1 MSLKGVELQIAI
13 PKTFDA
19 GKMADARQQAIIQQQ
34 LHASDEAN
42 KATDKKRTQV
52 IETENLDE
60 IKDNEEQQASDQ
72 QAKDREKS
80 NAEQDDEKLKA
91 KAQHPFKGN
100 FFDFSG

>member
-19 GKMADARQQAIIQQQ
+19 GKIADQHHQNTINQQ
-34 LHASDEAN
+34 LHANEAL
-42 KATDKKRTQV
+42 KRDIQRKQFSV
-52 IETENLDE
+52 LESEDLDGISE
-60 IKDNEEQQASDQ
+60 EDQRHQEHEQQQNKKKQAS
-72 QAKDREKS
+72 KKE
-80 NAEQDDEKLKA
+80 